1 MRKRNI
7 LLVLNQK
14 ARNSAMNYVTCGL
27 SCFISIG
34 SEVQK
39 QEVWAQK
46 ISSPSGRLDYFSL
59 SIRHLV
65 NDYHRSLSSRES

>member
-14 ARNSAMNYVTCGL
+14 ARNSAMNYATCGL
-27 SCFISIG
+27 SCFISKE

-39 QEVWAQK
+39 QELWAQK
-46 ISSPSGRLDYFSL
+46 ISSPSGRLDYISL

-65 NDYHRSLSSRES
+65 NDYHKLLSSRQS